1 MLCLPMKINKLV
13 LHHYRNL
20 TDITIPFKKDITVLV
35 GENGQG
41 KTNIVESLVF
51 LSTGRSF
58 RVRDDALLIQDDQ
71 RFAAIEAELDSKKNL
86 RVVLSNQGKYMQ
98 VDRNVVKKLS
108 DFVGQCN
115 VVLFSPND
123 LSFFSDSRRRRRQDI
138 DLELGK
144 ISKSYMKMLAEYH
157 RILLERNALLKTQGF
172 DPVYFEL
179 ISNSLVDKMV
189 PIIEQRHRFIMKIEP
204 LVIKFYQELS
214 HEGHAIKI
222 AYRGPVEVGNDLHQT
237 LGVKVKDS
245 MNRDMMM
252 KATQV
257 GIHRDDYIFLMDNE
271 PVVNRASQGQRRL
284 LMLAFKFALMTLVY
298 ETRGFYPILCLDD
311 LFSELDVHKR
321 HRILKL
327 LPVGVQVIIT
337 TTDRNFIE
345 TDSDVQFVYVNQGL
359 VSYE

>member
-1 MLCLPMKINKLV
+1 MLYLPMKINKLV

-20 TDITIPFKKDITVLV
+20 TDVTIPFKKDITVLV

-58 RVRDDALLIQDDQ
+58 RVRDDLLLIQDAQ
-71 RFAAIEAELDSKKNL
+71 AFAAIEAQLDTQKQL
-86 RVVLSNQGKYMQ
+86 RVVLSEQGKYMQ
-98 VDRNVVKKLS
+98 VDRHVVKKLS

-157 RILLERNALLKTQGF
+157 RLLLERNTLLKAP
-172 DPVYFEL
+172 DVDRVYFEL
-179 ISNSLVDKMV
+179 ISQSLVDKMV

-204 LVIKFYQELS
+204 LVLKYYQELS
-214 HEGHAIKI
+214 QETHTICI
-222 AYRGPVEVGNDLHQT
+222 SYRGPVAVDHDLHHA
-237 LGVKVKDS
+237 LREKLKDS

-284 LMLAFKFALMTLVY
+284 LMLAFKFALMTLVH

-321 HRILKL
+321 HRILKM
-327 LPVGVQVIIT
+327 LPVDVQVIIT

-345 TDSDVQFVYVNQGL
+345 TDKDVQFVYVNQGL